1 MFHSLFCDH
10 CDGFLFV
17 LLEGAEEVEEE
28 EEEVEERERERE
40 MGRRKGR
47 KKERKLKHIGYSM
60 ARIKII

>member
-28 EEEVEERERERE
+28 EEEVEERERERWGAE
-40 MGRRKGR
+40 RAEK
-47 KKERKLKHIGYSM
+47 KKES
-60 ARIKII
+60 